1 MSTMIRMTAAEAE
14 QLAAAALIASRTSE
28 AAARSTARALVAA
41 EIDGQAGH
49 GLSRVPPYALH
60 ARCGKVDGY
69 AVPRVEQVAGAALR
83 VDAGLGFAYPAIDL
97 AIERLVPLAKQAG
110 IAVAALHRSHHFGQA
125 GAHAERLA
133 NAGLV
138 ALVFGNTPKAMAFA
152 GGRRAMLGTNPI
164 AFAAPAPRAPSFAAP
179 APRAPSVVA
188 TAASPDAAPADA
200 PLVVDLALSVAARG
214 KIVAAKAAGKSIPS
228 DWAVDA
234 DGRPTT
240 DPAAALNGTL
250 SPIGG
255 PKGAALA
262 LMVEVLT
269 AALTG
274 SHYGWEASSF
284 FDDQGGP
291 PDMGHLF
298 LAIDPARL
306 SAGAFDA
313 RMRVLFEAIAAEHGV
328 RLPGSR
334 RIEAR
339 ARAARE
345 GVAFPATLHA
355 ELRTLAGSP

>member
-14 QLAAAALIASRTSE
+14 QLATAALVASRTAE
-28 AAARSTARALVAA
+28 AAAKSTARALVAA

-49 GLSRVPPYALH
+49 GLARVPPYALH

-83 VDAGLGFAYPAIDL
+83 VDAGLGFAYPAIDAAL
-97 AIERLVPLAKQAG
+97 DQLVPLTKQMG
-110 IAVAALHRSHHFGQA
+110 VAVAAVHRSHHFGQA

-138 ALVFGNTPKAMAFA
+138 AIVFGNTPKAMAFA

-164 AFAAPAPRAPSFAAP
+164 AFAAPAMPG
-179 APRAPSVVA
+179 
-188 TAASPDAAPADA
+188 DA

-214 KIVAAKAAGKSIPS
+214 KIVAAKAAGRQIPA

-240 DPAAALNGTL
+240 DPATALNGTL

-255 PKGAALA
+255 TKGAALA
-262 LMVEVLT
+262 LMVEVL
-269 AALTG
+269 AAAITG

-291 PDMGHLF
+291 PNMGHLF
-298 LAIDPARL
+298 LALDPARL

-313 RMRVLFEAIAAEHGV
+313 RLRVLFEAIAAEQGV

-334 RIEAR
+334 RLEAR

-345 GVAFPATLHA
+345 GIAFPATLHA
-355 ELRTLAGSP
+355 ELRALAAAT

>member
-1 MSTMIRMTAAEAE
+1 MSTNPIRLSAAEAE
-14 QLAAAALIASRTSE
+14 QLATAALVASNASE
-28 AAARSTARALVAA
+28 AAARATARALVAA
-41 EIDGQAGH
+41 EVDGQGGH

-60 ARCGKVDGY
+60 ARCGKVNGH

-97 AIERLVPLAKQAG
+97 AIERLVPLTQANG
-110 IAVAALHRSHHFGQA
+110 VAVAALHRSHHFGQA

-138 ALVFGNTPKAMAFA
+138 AIVFGNTPKAMAFA
-152 GGRRAMLGTNPI
+152 GGRRAMMGTNPI
-164 AFAAPAPRAPSFAAP
+164 AFAAPAKAGA
-179 APRAPSVVA
+179 
-188 TAASPDAAPADA
+188 A

-214 KIVAAKAAGKSIPS
+214 KIVAAKAAGKPIPA

-298 LAIDPARL
+298 LTLDPQRL
-306 SAGAFDA
+306 SGGAFDA
-313 RMRVLFEAIAAEHGV
+313 RMATLFEAIAAEHGV

-334 RIEAR
+334 RLEAR
-339 ARAARE
+339 ARAARD
-345 GVAFPATLHA
+345 GLPIPSALHA
-355 ELRTLAGSP
+355 ELQALAARA